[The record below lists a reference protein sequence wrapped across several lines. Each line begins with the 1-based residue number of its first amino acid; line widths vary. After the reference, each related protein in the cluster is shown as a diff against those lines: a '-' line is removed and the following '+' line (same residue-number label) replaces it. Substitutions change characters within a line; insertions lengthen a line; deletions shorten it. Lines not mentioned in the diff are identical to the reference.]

1 MADYPPIDRS
11 YVVSYAANDRD
22 YPVIGIKRDPRTAG
36 YKVPEDLSP
45 HPDSK
50 RYPNHVFTGA
60 QPSAGD
66 QIVTHIYEIL
76 PAPWVPFTR
85 YDDDLGP
92 IQGRRRAVKN
102 EGQQAD
108 LAADKKIS
116 YEGRDGSSIV
126 SNEIEET
133 WSIKTDEDGNSLFPI
148 RDRDFYDASRGA
160 VQERRQLFVPT
171 GEEEGTLENIN
182 GVITQTSY
190 EAYNEFLSVKIVQTY
205 KVNGPQLIGR
215 ATDNEGQLVTVT
227 TQRKGALNYVPPSPT
242 ATRTVEVNREDAESL
257 IERII
262 DTPSIFTA
270 QTFSIERP
278 DPIPQKFRV
287 LIPTETKQ
295 ETLAGLALM
304 PELKSGEI
312 SKSEQQT
319 TKFLKRISTSLRDQT
334 VLPKSL
340 FQKATDNDRQEVTI
354 TETIQFGDTNKTPTA
369 TTTVESEAL
378 GDGNFIIRTTEVPE
392 VFGNEIYRKT
402 KEDITPQKFKAKQE
416 DFTFEQSIAGIA
428 SSNID
433 LGVGEF
439 AKSEQ
444 QVNKFVKRVST
455 TSRDITKVSE
465 LKENV
470 LTPEG
475 LLATRTLTLSSGD
488 QLILPS
494 AKLIDANIEAL
505 GDGRTIKTEVIVDK
519 VFDQRTVSKQI
530 AAQIPAKF
538 ITEEIEEDSLV
549 EEFGPEE
556 EFKPEE
562 LDENNDGFGVVQSS
576 IQRVTEFTARKGKTI
591 RNGDKEIVEKQSNNN
606 LQIVTITSEITD
618 SPEPEA
624 LSAKIFS
631 SKTQAI
637 GGNKYLKETEKVD
650 EVFDNKIISV
660 SKADPIPEKFKVN
673 SPTKKEEK
681 IIEKT
686 QTEEIDGYELGEKE
700 LLKSEQRLTEFTVQ
714 KTIVKREEDFN
725 EVKSKRLEENW
736 GINIPFKEYISD
748 EIPDGETF
756 EGEGLS
762 DTRHI
767 VREYDKTQLEQN
779 LSAFNV
785 QIPTSIDLDL
795 PRVLEDIE
803 VTWEESKS
811 ETESSTNVPDIMGGF
826 NSLTQQDD
834 GLLSSTLSVVPKIEV
849 KFKDIWGKNLPA
861 KIHLFFLKK
870 EDLKDS
876 EIRSKVGADEN
887 WPTFKPKSTI
897 KTIYGKSETK
907 ELQVYVS
914 RAMQVNDTT
923 FGYGYQPSDGF
934 RQKSEVKLIPVSINI
949 PPCISSSFD
958 IDEEKEIEFTNKEIE
973 LKYQQIFITTT
984 NGTIPLPEVLIKRK
998 LEHKLKVEVSI
1009 NIDETTPKEIPT
1021 TGTYVISSS
1030 AEPYKFGW
1038 FLVRAVTLD
1047 AKIFS

>member
-108 LAADKKIS
+108 LSADKKIS

-227 TQRKGALNYVPPSPT
+227 TQRKGALNYVPPNPT

-270 QTFSIERP
+270 QTFSTERP
-278 DPIPQKFRV
+278 DPIPQKFRI

-475 LLATRTLTLSSGD
+475 LLATRTLTLSSGA
-488 QLILPS
+488 QLIIPS

-673 SPTKKEEK
+673 SSTKKEEK

-762 DTRHI
+762 DTQHI
-767 VREYDKTQLEQN
+767 VREYDKTKLEQN

-795 PRVLEDIE
+795 PRVLEDIII
-803 VTWEESKS
+803 TWEESKS
-811 ETESSTNVPDIMGGF
+811 ETESVTNVPNIMGSF

-870 EDLKDS
+870 EDLNDS
-876 EIRSKVGADEN
+876 KIRSKVGADKN

-907 ELQVYVS
+907 ELQVYAS
-914 RAMQVNDTT
+914 RAMQANNTT
-923 FGYGYQPSDGF
+923 FGYGYQPSNGF
-934 RQKSEVKLIPVSINI
+934 RQKSEARLIPVSINI

-958 IDEEKEIEFTNKEIE
+958 IDEEKEIEFTTKEIE
-973 LKYQQIFITTT
+973 LKYQQIFITTP
-984 NGTIPLPEVLIKRK
+984 NGTIPLPEVLVKEK
-998 LEHKLKVEVSI
+998 LEHKLKVEASI

-1047 AKIFS
+1047 AAIFS